1 MYMCYTQYFVDH
13 VFCCQIPK
21 NDSSYSLSSSTSG
34 GNFAS
39 IPRVEEPLERKEVI
53 SITGDVQKFVAAIS
67 ELKKAMEEADEE
79 NEEGVCRY
87 MYMYKYGHIYVYK
100 SIVCILYTLKWY
112 WFWVHAHTE
121 CQCYRCVL
129 EKSSRILLCH
139 NSDAES
145 FI

>member
-87 MYMYKYGHIYVYK
+87 MYMYISMATFMFTNLLCVF
-100 SIVCILYTLKWY
+100 CIL
-112 WFWVHAHTE
+112 
-121 CQCYRCVL
+121 
-129 EKSSRILLCH
+129 
-139 NSDAES
+139 
-145 FI
+145 